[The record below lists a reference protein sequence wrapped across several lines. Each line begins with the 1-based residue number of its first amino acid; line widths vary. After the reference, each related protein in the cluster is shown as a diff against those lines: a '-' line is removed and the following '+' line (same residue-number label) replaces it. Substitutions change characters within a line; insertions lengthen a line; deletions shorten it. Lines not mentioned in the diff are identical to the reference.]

1 MDVEVTG
8 TFIEAL
14 EDRRFTAMRARDWD
28 TLDTLFS
35 DDLTYTH
42 SSGLQDG
49 KASYIQGMKDGVFVY
64 HAMEV
69 KERAVKLLGDTALVF
84 SHVIT
89 DLTSRGTPR
98 RLDNKTLTV
107 WARQSGAWRMVAYQ
121 PTLLQRL

>member
-1 MDVEVTG
+1 MNVEETG
-8 TFIEAL
+8 HFIEAL
-14 EDRRFTAMRARDWD
+14 EDQRFAAMRARDWD
-28 TLDTLFS
+28 TLETLFS

-49 KASYIQGMKDGVFVY
+49 KASYIQAMKNDVFVY

-69 KERAVKLLGDTALVF
+69 KERTVTLLGDTALVF

-89 DLTSRGTPR
+89 DLTSRGTQR

-107 WARQSGAWRMVAYQ
+107 WARQHGAWRLVAYQ